1 LTRNP
6 LRQAG
11 VLLGAAILFVIAIF
25 PFYWMVTASLKPFAE
40 IFLRPSFF
48 PRTVVWNNYTELFQT
63 TSVVIHLWNSCWIS
77 LVTTGLTLVL
87 STMTGYTITRWQSV
101 SGELIAR
108 LTLFAYMA
116 PSIVLIL
123 PLYLILKSLQLTN
136 TYVGLIG
143 GYLTFTLPFAIW
155 IMRSHFQGIPQ
166 TMEDAALIDGATR
179 FQAFFRVVLP
189 QAAPGILA
197 TGIFV
202 FIMCWG
208 EYLYPLVLMATD
220 HQKTIALTLAS
231 LSGGGQN
238 IKFGL
243 LMAGSTVATLPI
255 LVLFLFVQK
264 YLIQGFAAGGVD

>member
-1 LTRNP
+1 LTQNR
-6 LRQAG
+6 LGKAI
-11 VLLGAAILFVIAIF
+11 VLFGAAILFVIAIF
-25 PFYWMVTASLKPFAE
+25 PFYWMVTASMKPFAE
-40 IFLRPSFF
+40 IFMRPSFF
-48 PRTVVWNNYTELFQT
+48 PRTLVWSNYKELFET
-63 TSVVIHLWNSCWIS
+63 TSIVIHLWNSLWTS
-77 LVTTGLTLVL
+77 LVTTGLTLAL
-87 STMTGYTITRWQSV
+87 ATMTGYTITRWQSV
-101 SGELIAR
+101 SGELVAR
-108 LTLFAYMA
+108 LTLFSYMA

-123 PLYLILKSLQLTN
+123 PLYLILKSVQLTN

-143 GYLTFTLPFAIW
+143 SYLTFTLPFAIW
-155 IMRSHFQGIPQ
+155 IMRSHFQAIPQ

-179 FQAFFRVVLP
+179 FQAFFRVVIP
-189 QAAPGILA
+189 QAVPGIIA

-220 HQKTIALTLAS
+220 NRKTIALTLAS

-255 LVLFLFVQK
+255 MVLFLFVQK